1 MDAAPGMRPG
11 LVLATLISTKMNPA
25 DLYEQFKLRFGRAP
39 QGSVRAPGRVNLIGE
54 HTDYN
59 NGFVLPIAI
68 NRYTT
73 AAFARTGDNLIRI
86 VSCEAD
92 GQVQFDLR
100 DAPQTGDPAW
110 GNYCIGVAAG
120 LIERGCELVGLD
132 ILLSSDVPVGSGLS
146 SSAALEVAVAFALLA
161 GADAVGSVPDRE
173 LALLCQRAENEY
185 AGAPCGI
192 MDQTIAVMGQAGKA
206 TLLDC
211 KDGSTRQIPFDNPE
225 LTLLVADT
233 QVSHAIGGSEYAQ
246 RRQQCASAAESLGVR
261 FLREVDVTALACEA
275 LTEIERKRARH
286 VVTEIARTIA
296 AAENLQAGD
305 YQQFGRLMLASHES
319 LRDDFEVSCPE
330 LDAIVAAAKGAEGVY
345 GARMTGGGFGGCAI
359 ILARADRAEAIT
371 KTIQDD
377 FAAKFNRHCHIFA
390 TSACQGAHVIK

>member
-1 MDAAPGMRPG
+1 
-11 LVLATLISTKMNPA
+11 MNLA

-73 AAFARTGDNLIRI
+73 AAFARTGDHLIRI
-86 VSCEAD
+86 VSCEAN

-100 DAPQTGDPAW
+100 DALQTGDLAW

-233 QVSHAIGGSEYAQ
+233 QVQHAIGGGEYAE
-246 RRQQCASAAESLGVR
+246 RRQQCSSAAKKLGVA
-261 FLREVDVTALACEA
+261 FLREVDVTALTCEA

-286 VVTEIARTIA
+286 VVSEIARTIA
-296 AAENLQAGD
+296 AAENLRAGD
-305 YQQFGRLMLASHES
+305 YEKFGRAMLASHES

-330 LDAIVAAAKGAEGVY
+330 LDAIVASARGTEGVY

-359 ILARADRAEAIT
+359 ILARAAMAEAIT

-377 FAAKFNRHCHIFA
+377 FAAKFSRPCHIFA